1 MRALCAATP
10 CDCDGIHRNRPT
22 VFSVVLFGS
31 SPPPPVSLERQDV
44 PAAKVASHT
53 GLDSGGGG
61 VVDPN
66 MTTAKIHSIWHRTFK
81 QLV

>member
-10 CDCDGIHRNRPT
+10 CDYDGIHRNRPT
-22 VFSVVLFGS
+22 FFSVVLFES

-53 GLDSGGGG
+53 GLDSWGEGGSGG
-61 VVDPN
+61 PEYDDSKN
-66 MTTAKIHSIWHRTFK
+66 TLYMALNI
-81 QLV
+81 